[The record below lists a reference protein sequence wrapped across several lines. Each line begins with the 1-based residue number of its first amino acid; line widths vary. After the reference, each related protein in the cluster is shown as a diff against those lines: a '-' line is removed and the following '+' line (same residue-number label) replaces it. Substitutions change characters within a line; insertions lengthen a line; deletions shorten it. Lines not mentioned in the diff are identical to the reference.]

1 MPGFRKDP
9 RILERVLDKYIPTIT
24 ILSGA
29 IIGALASISDLIG
42 TVGHA
47 SGTGVLLAVSIMV
60 HFYEAMGR
68 EQMMEMNPIMR
79 GFLGGE

>member
-29 IIGALASISDLIG
+29 IIGALAALSDMIG
-42 TVGHA
+42 TVGNA
-47 SGTGVLLAVSIMV
+47 TGTGVLLAVSIMI

-68 EQMMEMNPIMR
+68 EQMMEMNPVMR